1 MNDWLI
7 WLYIANAALLINHEL
22 DSAYWRE
29 WQMMGL
35 PGGIGFFLLIHLPL
49 FGLVLWGLVLLARGQ
64 AAGLSYSLALGL
76 IGLIACAVHGA
87 FLLRGRE
94 EFRTFPSLA
103 LLAAVLVVSAAQLWV
118 TALHII

>member
-1 MNDWLI
+1 M
-7 WLYIANAALLINHEL
+7 Y
-22 DSAYWRE
+22 
-29 WQMMGL
+29 
-35 PGGIGFFLLIHLPL
+35 
-49 FGLVLWGLVLLARGQ
+49 
-64 AAGLSYSLALGL
+64 YSLALGL
-76 IGLIACAVHGA
+76 VGLIACAVHGA